1 MVSDVSAFVLKGLVM
16 VDGDSNSFLARL
28 LILSLNHKPD
38 TVNLGFL
45 GHDVLT
51 CLTGTTE
58 LKQD

>member
-1 MVSDVSAFVLKGLVM
+1 M

-45 GHDVLT
+45 GRDVLT